1 MKTNKNI
8 KSTIWLDFLTY
19 IFMPLFI
26 LINSNELLNR
36 MGSKNILL
44 ILFLIFTIIYS
55 TFTLYNSAK
64 KNKLSYYL
72 LYIFVFISMISISL
86 YIVSCMKLTNIWY
99 ILEIFGAT
107 SILWIIPN
115 YIYLY
120 KRYEIF
126 KHRVSTAH
134 IKKCPGCN
142 RIIPVNMVCCGK
154 CDYKE

>member
-8 KSTIWLDFLTY
+8 LSTIWLDFLTY

-26 LINSNELLNR
+26 LINSTELLKR
-36 MGSKNILL
+36 IGSKNILL
-44 ILFLIFTIIYS
+44 LIFLIVTIIYS
-55 TFTLYNSAK
+55 IFT
-64 KNKLSYYL
+64 
-72 LYIFVFISMISISL
+72 L
-86 YIVSCMKLTNIWY
+86 YIVSSMKLNNIWY
-99 ILEIFGAT
+99 ILEIFGGV
-107 SILWIIPN
+107 SVLWIIPN

-126 KHRVSTAH
+126 KHRINTAH

-142 RIIPVNMVCCGK
+142 RIIPVSMVSCGK

>member
-8 KSTIWLDFLTY
+8 LSTIWLDFLTY

-26 LINSNELLNR
+26 LSNSNELLKR
-36 MGSKNILL
+36 IGSKNIVL
-44 ILFLIFTIIYS
+44 IIFLIVTIIYS
-55 TFTLYNSAK
+55 IFTLYNSAK

-86 YIVSCMKLTNIWY
+86 YIVSSMKLTNIWY
-99 ILEIFGAT
+99 ILEIFGGV

-115 YIYLY
+115 YIYIY

-126 KHRVSTAH
+126 KHRINTAH

-142 RIIPVNMVCCGK
+142 RIIPVSMVSCGK